1 MLLIGG
7 FNATHDAHTHVDKP
21 FFNLI
26 RFHVLEGCVCGI
38 DATFVNGFDVNCE
51 VTDLAGRADDGT
63 DTITDGR
70 GDGVVGVG
78 FIAFWGDW
86 SG

>member
-26 RFHVLEGCVCGI
+26 RFHVLEGCCLLYTS
-38 DATFVNGFDVNCE
+38 DA
-51 VTDLAGRADDGT
+51 ADEL
-63 DTITDGR
+63 
-70 GDGVVGVG
+70 
-78 FIAFWGDW
+78 
-86 SG
+86 